1 MQCIQNTFRN
11 VENVPG
17 IKPSMVINKDIC
29 ASKLINQVP
38 ESYWRQELGE
48 GGSDSESNG
57 LKWSFASRTLVGLVP
72 CLINTNFVLET
83 T

>member
-1 MQCIQNTFRN
+1 MRN
-11 VENVPG
+11 AENVFG
-17 IKPSMVINKDIC
+17 ISPHEEKVGFLNTIVINQDTC

-57 LKWSFASRTLVGLVP
+57 LKWSFASRTLVELVP
-72 CLINTNFVLET
+72 C
-83 T
+83 